1 MRPDPDARSEPPAA
15 QPRGTPQPALPAGT
29 QTTASPAGTQVPGS
43 PAGTQVP
50 VVPIAPVAPGP
61 PGVPPAE
68 VEPRYGWVVVAAC
81 FTALALIFGL
91 SYSFAAFFEPFAA
104 EFGAGRAEV
113 SLVFGLSGLLY
124 FVLGAFAGMLADR
137 HGPAP
142 VAAAGMLCIAA
153 ALAAGSLAQSLFQ
166 LTLAW
171 GLGLGVGIALVYTP
185 SIGCVQPWFTRRRG
199 LAAGI
204 ASAGI
209 GAGTLVLPLLAAAA
223 VAALQW
229 RGAMQLLALAVLVL
243 GLAAALLLRRAP
255 AARRVAGG
263 QVAGVPLG
271 VALRS
276 RNFMWLYAMCLLGAP
291 AMFVPFAHL
300 SAAARDIGVSE
311 AQAVGLVGLIGIGS
325 LSGRFVIGG
334 LADRWG
340 RGPTLAAV
348 MASLGLSMALW
359 LAADGYAA
367 LALFALWMGLSYGGA
382 VSLMPALC
390 MDLFGARAVSSIIGT
405 LYTGAALGNLGGP
418 WVAGRV
424 FDATGSYAPV
434 VAACGVL
441 ALVAAAAALA
451 AIRTPPPAALP
462 VAGPRAS

>member
-1 MRPDPDARSEPPAA
+1 MSPAPPRCAAPAA
-15 QPRGTPQPALPAGT
+15 DA
-29 QTTASPAGTQVPGS
+29 
-43 PAGTQVP
+43 
-50 VVPIAPVAPGP
+50 
-61 PGVPPAE
+61 
-68 VEPRYGWVVVAAC
+68 EPRYGWVVVGAC
-81 FTALALIFGL
+81 FTALALIFGV
-91 SYSFAAFFEPFAA
+91 SYSFAAFFEPFAS
-104 EFGAGRAEV
+104 EFGAGRAQV

-142 VAAAGMLCIAA
+142 VAAAGMLCIAV
-153 ALAAGSLAQSLFQ
+153 ALGAGSLAQSLGQ

-171 GLGLGVGIALVYTP
+171 GVGLGVGIALVYTP

-223 VAALQW
+223 VAAWQW
-229 RGAMQLLALAVLVL
+229 RGAMQVLALAVLVL

-271 VALRS
+271 TALRS
-276 RNFMWLYAMCLLGAP
+276 RSFLWLYAMCLLGAP

-300 SAAARDIGVSE
+300 SAAARDIGVPD

-325 LSGRFVIGG
+325 LSGRFVIGA
-334 LADRWG
+334 LADRRG

-359 LAADGYAA
+359 LGAGGYTA

-434 VAACGVL
+434 VVACGLL
-441 ALVAAAAALA
+441 ALLAAAAAVA
-451 AIRTPPPAALP
+451 AIRTPPPLPAA
-462 VAGPRAS
+462 RAS